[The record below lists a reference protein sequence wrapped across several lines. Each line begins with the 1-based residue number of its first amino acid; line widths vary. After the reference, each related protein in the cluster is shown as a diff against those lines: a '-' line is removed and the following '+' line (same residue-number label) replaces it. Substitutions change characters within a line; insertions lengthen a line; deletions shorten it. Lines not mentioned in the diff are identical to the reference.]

1 MFSYYQTTT
10 EYSCGVDLHSR
21 QMYICVMDRN
31 GEVLV
36 HRNVRGNNFEYFL
49 KLVEPYKHS
58 LTVCCECTFNWYWFA
73 DACMD
78 AGFEFILGHAL
89 YMRAIHSFKS
99 KNDRQDCFQI
109 AHLLRSNLIPPA
121 YVYPRE
127 KRAVRALLRQRT
139 TFVWKRSE
147 ILTSLSMGVMA
158 NGNKPLNSC
167 NKPRDTWLEELR
179 AVYADADPILML
191 SVETSMHMVKEF
203 DSIIAKLD
211 WALHKHTKDHFG
223 VEYNTLKTTPGIG
236 VTLGLIVLYEI
247 DDIRRF
253 KSVQD
258 FLSYC
263 RLAKGTV
270 ASAGKIKGT
279 QGGKIGNG
287 YLKYAFHEAAVQ
299 GKRRNPELTKY
310 YQRLEAKKGKHLAN
324 GILACK
330 LARAVYFMLRDHKVF
345 DIGKLTRKRAA

>member
-1 MFSYYQTTT
+1 MFTYHQTTT

-21 QMYICVMDRN
+21 QMYVCVMDRE
-31 GEVLV
+31 GKVLT
-36 HRNVRGNNFEYFL
+36 HRNVRGNDFDYFL
-49 KLVEPYKHS
+49 KLVEPYKDS

-73 DACMD
+73 DECID
-78 AGFEFILGHAL
+78 AGFEFVLGHAL
-89 YMRAIHSFKS
+89 YMRAIHSFKT
-99 KNDRQDCFQI
+99 KNDRQDCWQI

-147 ILTSLSMGVMA
+147 ILTQMSMSVMA
-158 NGNKPLNSC
+158 NGHKPLNS
-167 NKPRDTWLEELR
+167 NNRPREAWTEELR
-179 AVYADADPILML
+179 ELYTDPMALLAIDA
-191 SVETSMHMVKEF
+191 SVEVVKQF
-203 DSIIAKLD
+203 DTTINKLD
-211 WALHKHTKDHFG
+211 WALHKHTKEHYG
-223 VEYNTLKTTPGIG
+223 VEYNTIKTTPGIG
-236 VTLGLIVLYEI
+236 TVLALIILYEI
-247 DDIRRF
+247 DDISRF

-270 ASAGKIKGT
+270 ASAGKIKGS

-287 YLKYAFHEAAVQ
+287 YLKYAFHEAAVL
-299 GKRRNPELTKY
+299 GKQRNPELSKY
-310 YQRLEAKKGKHLAN
+310 FQRLEAKKGKHLAN

-330 LARAVYFMLRDHKVF
+330 LARAVYFMLRDNKVF
-345 DIGKLTRKRAA
+345 DVSKVTRRRAA

>member
-21 QMYICVMDRN
+21 QMYICVMDKN
-31 GEVLV
+31 GQVLV
-36 HRNVRGNNFEYFL
+36 HRNVRGNDFSYFL
-49 KLVEPYKHS
+49 KLVEPYKES

-73 DACMD
+73 DACID
-78 AGFEFILGHAL
+78 AGFEFVLGHAL

-127 KRAVRALLRQRT
+127 KRAIRGLLRQRT
-139 TFVWKRSE
+139 TFVWKRAE
-147 ILTSLSMGVMA
+147 ILTQMSMSVMA
-158 NGNKPLNSC
+158 NGHKPHNSG
-167 NKPRDTWLEELR
+167 NRPREQWFGELR
-179 AVYADADPILML
+179 ALYSDPIDLLALNASAQMIKQFD
-191 SVETSMHMVKEF
+191 ETIK
-203 DSIIAKLD
+203 KLD
-211 WALHKHTKDHFG
+211 WALLKHTKHNFG
-223 VEYNTLKTTPGIG
+223 VEYNTLKTAPGVG
-236 VTLGLIVLYEI
+236 PVLALIILYEI

-279 QGGKIGNG
+279 QGAKIGNG
-287 YLKYAFHEAAVQ
+287 YLKYAFHEAAVL
-299 GKRRNPELTKY
+299 GKGRTPELKKY
-310 YQRLEAKKGKHLAN
+310 YQRLEDKKGKHLAN

-330 LARAVYFMLRDHKVF
+330 IARAVYFMLRDHKIF
-345 DIGKLTRKRAA
+345 DLNKLTRRQAA

>member
-31 GEVLV
+31 GKVLI
-36 HRNVRGNNFEYFL
+36 HRNVRGNDFAYFL
-49 KLVEPYKHS
+49 QLVAPYKDS
-58 LTVCCECTFNWYWFA
+58 LTVCCECTFNWYWLA
-73 DACMD
+73 DACLD
-78 AGFEFILGHAL
+78 AGFEFVLGHAL

-99 KNDRQDCFQI
+99 KNDRQDCLQI

-127 KRAVRALLRQRT
+127 KRAVRELLRQRT
-139 TFVWKRSE
+139 RFVWKRSE
-147 ILTSLSMGVMA
+147 ILACLSMGVMA
-158 NGNKPLNSC
+158 QGHKPLNSC
-167 NKPRDTWLEELR
+167 NKPRDTWLEELHEI
-179 AVYADADPILML
+179 YAGDPMRML
-191 SVETSMHMVKEF
+191 SVDASMHMVKEF
-203 DSIIAKLD
+203 DSIIGKLD
-211 WALHKHTKDHFG
+211 WALHKHTKDHHS
-223 VEYNTLKTTPGIG
+223 VEYNTVKTTPGVG
-236 VTLGLIVLYEI
+236 VTLGLIILYEI
-247 DDIRRF
+247 DDIHRF

-270 ASAGKIKGT
+270 ASAGKVKGT

-287 YLKYAFHEAAVQ
+287 YLKYAFHEAAIM
-299 GKRRNPELTKY
+299 GKRRHPELNKY
-310 YQRLEAKKGKHLAN
+310 YQRLEARKGKHLAN

-330 LARAVYFMLRDHKVF
+330 LARAVYFMLRDQKVF
-345 DIGKLTRKRAA
+345 DMEKLTRRKAA

>member
-21 QMYICVMDRN
+21 QMYICVMDKT

-78 AGFEFILGHAL
+78 AGFEFVLGHAL

-139 TFVWKRSE
+139 TFVWKRAE
-147 ILTSLSMGVMA
+147 ILTQMSMSVMA
-158 NGNKPLNSC
+158 NGHKPLNS
-167 NKPRDTWLEELR
+167 NNRVREQWIEELR
-179 AVYADADPILML
+179 ELYSDPIDLL
-191 SVETSMHMVKEF
+191 AVDASVQVVKQFDET
-203 DSIIAKLD
+203 IRKLD
-211 WALHKHTKDHFG
+211 WALHKHTQDHFA
-223 VEYNTLKTTPGIG
+223 VQYNTIKTTPGIG
-236 VTLGLIVLYEI
+236 VTLGLIILYEI
-247 DDIRRF
+247 DDIGRF
-253 KSVQD
+253 KSIQD
-258 FLSYC
+258 FISYC

-279 QGGKIGNG
+279 QGSKIGNG
-287 YLKYAFHEAAVQ
+287 YLKYAFHEAAVL
-299 GKRRNPELTKY
+299 GKRRDPELKKY
-310 YQRLEAKKGKHLAN
+310 FQSLEAKKGKHLAN
-324 GILACK
+324 GILATK

-345 DIGKLTRKRAA
+345 DVNKITRKRAA

>member
-21 QMYICVMDRN
+21 QMYICVMDKT

-78 AGFEFILGHAL
+78 AGFEFVLGHAL

-139 TFVWKRSE
+139 TFVWKRAE
-147 ILTSLSMGVMA
+147 ILTQMSMSVMA
-158 NGNKPLNSC
+158 NGHKPLNS
-167 NKPRDTWLEELR
+167 NNRVREQWIEELR
-179 AVYADADPILML
+179 ELYSDPIDLL
-191 SVETSMHMVKEF
+191 AVDASVQVVKQFDET
-203 DSIIAKLD
+203 IGKLD
-211 WALHKHTKDHFG
+211 WALHKHTKDHFA
-223 VEYNTLKTTPGIG
+223 VQYNTIKTTPGIG
-236 VTLGLIVLYEI
+236 VTLGLIILYEI
-247 DDIRRF
+247 DDIGRF

-258 FLSYC
+258 FISYC

-279 QGGKIGNG
+279 QGSKIGNG
-287 YLKYAFHEAAVQ
+287 YLKYAFHEAAVL
-299 GKRRNPELTKY
+299 GKRRDPELKKY
-310 YQRLEAKKGKHLAN
+310 FQSLEAKKGKHLAN
-324 GILACK
+324 GILATK

-345 DIGKLTRKRAA
+345 DVNKITRKRAA